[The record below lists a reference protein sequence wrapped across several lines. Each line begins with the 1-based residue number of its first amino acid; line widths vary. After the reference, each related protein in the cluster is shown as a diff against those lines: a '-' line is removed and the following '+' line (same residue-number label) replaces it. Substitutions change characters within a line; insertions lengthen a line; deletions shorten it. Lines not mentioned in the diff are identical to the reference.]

1 VAKKTVFL
9 MYSDSDD
16 DESAAV
22 TDVDEIGK
30 EKDIGLM
37 FYRFLIRVVDTS
49 KPDLNGLKDL
59 AAQLQEVLVGRVPN
73 GRRFINGEPP
83 LLNEIV
89 DVKVRIRSLRRQS
102 GSRACR
108 FSH

>member
-49 KPDLNGLKDL
+49 KPDL
-59 AAQLQEVLVGRVPN
+59 
-73 GRRFINGEPP
+73 
-83 LLNEIV
+83 
-89 DVKVRIRSLRRQS
+89 KV
-102 GSRACR
+102 
-108 FSH
+108 